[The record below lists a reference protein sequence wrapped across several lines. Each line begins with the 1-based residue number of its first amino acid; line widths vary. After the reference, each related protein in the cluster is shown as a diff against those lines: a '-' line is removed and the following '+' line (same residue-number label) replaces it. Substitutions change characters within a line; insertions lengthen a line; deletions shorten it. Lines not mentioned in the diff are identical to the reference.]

1 MFVSSFFCRRCEL
14 GDVDFRPSK
23 NAFTRDHH
31 RDPRFSI
38 SSGRRYPFHPI
49 ASNKKTPT
57 PTTAQKEERERE
69 RERERDEVGARTTC
83 ACAACVAELSD
94 TAAATTAETAF
105 PAMVTIGFAAGVL
118 SQSSSSVVG
127 VLWEAR
133 IIVVDGDGRRAGRRD
148 PATTRAA
155 ARPPVKLVMRV
166 VVDDD
171 DTAMMICVFFF
182 FSKGKCHKQYA
193 RVKRVNK

>member
-69 RERERDEVGARTTC
+69 RDEVGARTTC

-105 PAMVTIGFAAGVL
+105 PAMVTIGFADEAEVL
-118 SQSSSSVVG
+118 SQSSSS
-127 VLWEAR
+127 LREAR
-133 IIVVDGDGRRAGRRD
+133 IIVDGDGRRAGRRD

-182 FSKGKCHKQYA
+182 FSKGKCHKQYT
-193 RVKRVNK
+193 RVRVNK

>member
-118 SQSSSSVVG
+118 SQSSSVVVG

-171 DTAMMICVFFF
+171 DTAMICVFFF
-182 FSKGKCHKQYA
+182 FSKGKCHKQYT
-193 RVKRVNK
+193 RVRVNK

>member
-69 RERERDEVGARTTC
+69 RDEVGARTTC

-118 SQSSSSVVG
+118 SQSSSSVGV

-182 FSKGKCHKQYA
+182 FFSKGKCHKQYA

>member
-1 MFVSSFFCRRCEL
+1 MRVRRQSRL
-14 GDVDFRPSK
+14 STHSK

-49 ASNKKTPT
+49 AKSNKKTPT
-57 PTTAQKEERERE
+57 PTTAQKEERE

-182 FSKGKCHKQYA
+182 FFSKGKCHKQYA

>member
-69 RERERDEVGARTTC
+69 RDEVGARTTC

-118 SQSSSSVVG
+118 SLSSSSVVG

-182 FSKGKCHKQYA
+182 FFFSKGKCHKQYT
-193 RVKRVNK
+193 RVRVNK

>member
-57 PTTAQKEERERE
+57 PTTAQKEE

-133 IIVVDGDGRRAGRRD
+133 IIVVDGDDGRRAGRRD

-182 FSKGKCHKQYA
+182 FFFSKGKCHKQYA

>member
-23 NAFTRDHH
+23 NAFTFDTRDHHH
-31 RDPRFSI
+31 RDPILDLLRTTISFSSI
-38 SSGRRYPFHPI
+38 HRIKKRRRRRLLLRLR
-49 ASNKKTPT
+49 KKQNP
-57 PTTAQKEERERE
+57 

-105 PAMVTIGFAAGVL
+105 PAMVTIGFAAVL
-118 SQSSSSVVG
+118 SQSSSSVV
-127 VLWEAR
+127 WEAR
-133 IIVVDGDGRRAGRRD
+133 IIVDGGRRAGRRD

-171 DTAMMICVFFF
+171 DTAMIYVFFF
-182 FSKGKCHKQYA
+182 FSKGKCHKQYTS
-193 RVKRVNK
+193 VRVNK

>member
-1 MFVSSFFCRRCEL
+1 VFVSSFFCRRCEL
-14 GDVDFRPSK
+14 GDVDFRPTAK
-23 NAFTRDHH
+23 TRLREIIIAIPDSRSLPDDDILFIQSH
-31 RDPRFSI
+31 RI
-38 SSGRRYPFHPI
+38 KKRRRRRLR
-49 ASNKKTPT
+49 KK
-57 PTTAQKEERERE
+57 KRE

-182 FSKGKCHKQYA
+182 FFFSKGKCHKQYT
-193 RVKRVNK
+193 RVRVNK